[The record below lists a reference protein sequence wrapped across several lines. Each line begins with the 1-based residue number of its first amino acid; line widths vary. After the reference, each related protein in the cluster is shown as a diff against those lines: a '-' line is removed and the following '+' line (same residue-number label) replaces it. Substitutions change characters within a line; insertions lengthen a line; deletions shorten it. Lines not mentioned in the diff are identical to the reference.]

1 METSGGSSDTKVGT
15 ADQGGEIAE
24 HGKSGRALDDCGG
37 TANGGAAGEIE
48 VGQGAGIYGGSS
60 DTIGGAVD
68 QGDETVERNE
78 RGKAAIDGAV
88 AAGETGAAQGTL
100 DDGEGGSGG
109 MAATGIPDRSTMSRA
124 QWKRFKEA
132 SKRIQGRK

>member
-1 METSGGSSDTKVGT
+1 MACGSWAAAKF
-15 ADQGGEIAE
+15 E
-24 HGKSGRALDDCGG
+24 

-60 DTIGGAVD
+60 DTLGGAVD

-78 RGKAAIDGAV
+78 RGEAAIEGAV
-88 AAGETGAAQGTL
+88 AAGEMGASQGTL
-100 DDGEGGSGG
+100 ADGEGGVGG
-109 MAATGIPDRSTMSRA
+109 MAAMGIPDRSTMSRA